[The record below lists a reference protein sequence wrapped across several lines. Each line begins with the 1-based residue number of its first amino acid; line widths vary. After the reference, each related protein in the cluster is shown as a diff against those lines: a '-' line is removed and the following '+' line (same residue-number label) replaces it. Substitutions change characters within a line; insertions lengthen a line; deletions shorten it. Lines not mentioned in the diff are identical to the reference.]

1 MAKTAQRE
9 GAQGQ
14 QARAEGGPDPDKLLA
29 AQKQILD
36 SPHPH
41 EPADDT
47 PSTDESDADSAELKN
62 RRFTGTKREERVGPL
77 RFEPDEH
84 PRLRVAAA
92 ANGYRGLSG
101 FAADVVLAFIDGRF
115 FIDLPLAEERRL
127 THEFRAKVMR
137 QLSGIANNINQIA
150 RALNGGYEPPVD
162 IRHAL
167 NELRDLLV
175 QIAEALRQPADQE
188 V

>member
-1 MAKTAQRE
+1 MAETARRE
-9 GAQGQ
+9 GAPGQ
-14 QARAEGGPDPDKLLA
+14 KVVAEGDPAPEELLA
-29 AQKQILD
+29 VQKQILD
-36 SPHPH
+36 SLRPN
-41 EPADDT
+41 EPADDSDT
-47 PSTDESDADSAELKN
+47 FAGDADGAELKN
-62 RRFTGTKREERVGPL
+62 RRFTGVKRQERVGPL

-84 PRLRVAAA
+84 PRLSAVAA

-150 RALNGGYEPPVD
+150 RALNGGYEPAADLPHTV
-162 IRHAL
+162 
-167 NELRDLLV
+167 NELHHLLT
-175 QIAEALRQPADQE
+175 QIAEALRQSADQE
-188 V
+188 A